1 MIIEESQAEF
11 EINNSI
17 SSLFHEEMLIMEEIE
32 RLNHIIYCLNHYKEY
47 FWTTKENKK
56 IYIIDLEDN
65 HLKNLR
71 KFICKSSNE
80 YTSTYRFL
88 FQVESIRRQRL
99 KKGKD
104 TKKDFEKI
112 ISYCKRKI
120 FFLQKDLKENDNFLE
135 EII

>member
-1 MIIEESQAEF
+1 MSMAEF

-17 SSLFHEEMLIMEEIE
+17 HSLLRDEILIMKEIE
-32 RLNHIIYCLNHYKEY
+32 RLNSIIYCLNHYNEY
-47 FWTTKENKK
+47 FWVNKENKK

-104 TKKDFEKI
+104 IKKDFEKI
-112 ISYCKRKI
+112 ILYCKRKI
-120 FFLQKDLKENDNFLE
+120 FFLQKDLKENE
-135 EII
+135 EITNKFCFEI